1 MSLDLATGSRLVYS
15 YFDYNGDGKID
26 ENDFIEL
33 DDGTKVPVSG
43 VADPDEGA
51 VKGTIGLNDQESGKR
66 YLCYASSA
74 SSADAD
80 GVTPVCI
87 EVMGDNND
95 SNRLSW
101 NEVRNNL

>member
-15 YFDYNGDGKID
+15 YFDYNGDGSID
-26 ENDFIEL
+26 EDDYIEL

-51 VKGTIGLNDQESGKR
+51 VKGTIGLNDQSTGKR

-74 SSADAD
+74 SSTGSN

-87 EVMGDNND
+87 EVMGNNND

-101 NEVRNNL
+101 HEVRKNI